1 MILSQHDMVLHWNP
15 MVSVVLHGIKAMNG
29 PEIFGRSDYNRVS
42 LCVAK
47 AGQYNTI
54 KEVVVFHPGTEY
66 CFFPYSQNISD
77 HSNTPK

>member
-1 MILSQHDMVLHWNP
+1 MILSQHDMVLQWNP
-15 MVSVVLHGIKAMNG
+15 INKAMNG